1 MLKITAYADQ
11 ISVVPGD
18 TIEFKVN
25 CATGGDYKADLV
37 RLRCGDENP
46 AGPGFQEKLVKSSAS
61 KTYKGRKQVIH
72 AGSFVKVKS
81 APALESLESF
91 TFQAYIWP
99 TTPAKGTQGIISYWR
114 EQPKK
119 SGAALIITKKDGSLA
134 LCLGDD
140 AGKIEVIST
149 GKPLIAREWYFVAAS
164 YDAKTKEVK
173 LYQEPLKIYARTGD
187 RAFIKR
193 KSTLKSIGRHDCPL
207 IFGAYFDAMD
217 KGRTVCKGHIN
228 GKIDRPRI
236 ASRVLS
242 RAEMMEVAKG
252 PIPEHLMTDLAGA
265 WDFAIDTPTT
275 RVADIGPNRLDGEI
289 VQMPARGMTGFN
301 WDGTEMNWRHA
312 PEQYGAIHF
321 HDDDICDAGW
331 ETDFSF
337 TVPKTLKSGVYAMRL
352 KSGKDEDYVPFVVR
366 PPRGRATAKAVYL
379 MPMASYLAYANERMA
394 TDAPLAQLLTGK
406 LSLLCPQNM
415 YLDEHREYGA
425 SCYDVHSDGSGICY
439 SSRLRPILNMRPK
452 YSSWLGGTGS
462 GLWQF
467 NADTHI
473 TDWLDHTGTDYDVVS
488 DEDLHNEGLSVIENH
503 QVLITST
510 HPEYYSKE
518 MLDAVE
524 AFKAKGGRLMYLGAN
539 GFYWRVAFHKQI
551 PGVMEVRRNE
561 GGIRAWEA
569 RTGEYYMSF
578 TGEYGGLWRRNGRP
592 PQVVAGTGFSAQ
604 GFDLSSYYRQKPDAK
619 NPRAAFIMKGIG
631 ADELIGDF
639 GLIGGGAAGL
649 ELDRADRMLGT
660 PPHALVLA
668 SSENHTDIYLVV
680 CEEILINYPGIG
692 GREHEYVRADIVFY
706 ELPSGGAVFS
716 SSSIAWAGSLSHNN
730 YKNNVARMTENVLK
744 RFIDATPF
752 S

>member
-1 MLKITAYADQ
+1 MVKITAYADK
-11 ISVVPGD
+11 ISVVPGE

-25 CATGGDYKADLV
+25 CETGADYKADLV
-37 RLRCGDENP
+37 RIRCGDENP
-46 AGPGFQEKLVKSSAS
+46 DGPGFQEKVIKSAAS
-61 KTYKGRKQVIH
+61 KSYKGRKQVIH
-72 AGSFVKVKS
+72 AGSFAMVPS
-81 APALESLESF
+81 APALEGLGSF
-91 TFQAYIWP
+91 TLQAYVWP
-99 TTPAKGTQGIISYWR
+99 TTPAKGTQGLVAYWR
-114 EQPKK
+114 ESPKK
-119 SGAALIITKKDGSLA
+119 SGAALIITKRDGSLA

-140 AGKIEVIST
+140 AGKIEVINT
-149 GKPLIAREWYFVAAS
+149 GKPLVAREWYFVAAS

-173 LYQEPLKIYARTGD
+173 LYQEPLRHHARTND
-187 RAFIKR
+187 RAFLKR
-193 KSTLKSIGRHDCPL
+193 KSTLKGIGKHDCPL
-207 IFGAYFDAMD
+207 IFGAYFDGMD
-217 KGRTVCKGHIN
+217 KGRTVCKGHFN

-236 ASRVLS
+236 ANRVLS
-242 RAEMMEVAKG
+242 RAEMMEAAKG
-252 PIPEHLMTDLAGA
+252 PIPSHLMADLVGA
-265 WDFAIDTPTT
+265 WDFSIGISTT
-275 RVADIGPNRLDGEI
+275 RIHDIGPNRLDGEI
-289 VQMPARGMTGFN
+289 VQMPARAMTGHN

-312 PEQYGAIHF
+312 PDQYGAIYF
-321 HDDDICDAGW
+321 HDDDIIDAAW

-337 TVPKTLKSGVYAMRL
+337 AVPKTVRSGLYAMRL
-352 KSGKDEDYVPFVVR
+352 KSGSHEEYVPFAVR
-366 PPRGRATAKAVYL
+366 PPRGKATAKAVYL
-379 MPMASYLAYANERMA
+379 LPTASYLAYANETMA

-406 LSLLCPQNM
+406 LSTLSPQNVF
-415 YLDEHREYGA
+415 LNQRREYGA
-425 SCYDVHSDGSGICY
+425 SCYDSHSDGSGICY
-439 SSRLRPILNMRPK
+439 SSRMRPVLNMRPK

-473 TDWLDHTGTDYDVVS
+473 IDWLDHTGIDYDVVS

-503 QVLITST
+503 QVLLTST

-518 MLDAVE
+518 MLDALE

-539 GFYWRVAFHKQI
+539 GFYWRVAFHKSL
-551 PGVMEVRRNE
+551 PGTMEVRRAE

-569 RTGEYYMSF
+569 RTGEYHMSF

-592 PQVVAGTGFSAQ
+592 PQMMGGTGFSAQ
-604 GFDLSSYYRQKPDAK
+604 GFDLSSYYRQNPDAR

-660 PPHALVLA
+660 PPNALVLA

-692 GREHEYVRADIVFY
+692 GRESELVRADIVFY
-706 ELPSGGAVFS
+706 ELASGGAVFS
-716 SSSIAWAGSLSHNN
+716 TSSIAWAGSLSHNN

-744 RFIDATPF
+744 RFVDPTPF
-752 S
+752 A